1 MLTSFFKHLIQYK
14 LFYTILNHIEVYEDP
29 VPRTKKI
36 SHDAF
41 KFEVGENR
49 IVYKVCSDLDLSGV
63 LLRKH

>member
-14 LFYTILNHIEVYEDP
+14 LFYTILNRIEVYEDP